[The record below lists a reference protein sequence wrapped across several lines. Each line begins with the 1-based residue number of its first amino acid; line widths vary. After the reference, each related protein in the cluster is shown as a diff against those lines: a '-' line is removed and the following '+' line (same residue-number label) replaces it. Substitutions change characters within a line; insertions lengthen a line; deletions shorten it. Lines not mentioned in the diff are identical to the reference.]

1 MPNPYKKGLDE
12 LLDQLKKNPK
22 IVKELIFE
30 PNETAVLLNRL
41 RSKAVRRLLSQPV
54 REFLDYVSAP
64 NDGYPIAQCFK
75 ATKYLCAK
83 GTLNGLCGG
92 GTRTHPCK
100 TGTKP
105 PCGGGTR
112 PPPCLA
118 RTVICVAA
126 TRVR

>member
-30 PNETAVLLNRL
+30 PNETAVLLNKL
-41 RSKAVRRLLSQPV
+41 RSKAARRLISQPV
-54 REFLDYVSAP
+54 RDFLDYVSDP

-92 GTRTHPCK
+92 GTRTPPCK
-100 TGTKP
+100 GGTR
-105 PCGGGTR
+105 PCGGGTT
-112 PPPCLA
+112 PPCGV
-118 RTVICVAA
+118 RTVICVAR
-126 TRVR
+126 TRIR